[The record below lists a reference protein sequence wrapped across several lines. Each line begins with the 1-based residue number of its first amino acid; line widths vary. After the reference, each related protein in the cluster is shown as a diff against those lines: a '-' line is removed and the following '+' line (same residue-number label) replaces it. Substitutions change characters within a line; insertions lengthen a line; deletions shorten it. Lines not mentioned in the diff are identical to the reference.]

1 MSCRIDKYAWSVRL
15 AKTRSKAAEA
25 VSKGKI
31 RLNGEHV
38 KPARDVKLGDEVQI
52 IIHTATFNYKVIQ
65 LLERRVGAKQ
75 VPDYLLD
82 ITEEEEFGENKKVGF
97 LQSQDTKTQSLRK
110 QLKND
115 EIIAMHTHIN
125 QQKLGQSTA
134 TLKTLQ

>member
-82 ITEEEEFGENKKVGF
+82 ITEEEEREKLKVYRLAQRTYREKNEGKPSKKDRRDLDSF
-97 LQSQDTKTQSLRK
+97 LDQWL
-110 QLKND
+110 
-115 EIIAMHTHIN
+115 EE
-125 QQKLGQSTA
+125 
-134 TLKTLQ
+134 